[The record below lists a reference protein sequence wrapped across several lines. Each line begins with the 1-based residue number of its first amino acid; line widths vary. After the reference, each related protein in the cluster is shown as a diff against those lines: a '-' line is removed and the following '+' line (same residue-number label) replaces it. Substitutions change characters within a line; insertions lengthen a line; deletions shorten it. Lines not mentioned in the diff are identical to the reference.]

1 VSTSESG
8 LEKKSYHH
16 GDLRTALI
24 EAGLTLLET
33 RAADDLGLREVARA
47 VGVSPTAIY
56 RHFPDKRALMVA
68 LAGEGLTRLAVAQR
82 AASEAAGGGVAGF
95 SATGAAYVRFAL
107 ANPALFRLIFANS
120 GKGDLLAGQPEDDAF
135 AFLRANA
142 MALAKE
148 VGGDAQIVALQAW
161 ALAHG
166 LAMLLLDGQ
175 VQVDD
180 AMIDQIIDAGL
191 IRK

>member
-1 VSTSESG
+1 
-8 LEKKSYHH
+8 
-16 GDLRTALI
+16 
-24 EAGLTLLET
+24 
-33 RAADDLGLREVARA
+33 
-47 VGVSPTAIY
+47 
-56 RHFPDKRALMVA
+56 
-68 LAGEGLTRLAVAQR
+68 
-82 AASEAAGGGVAGF
+82 
-95 SATGAAYVRFAL
+95 
-107 ANPALFRLIFANS
+107 
-120 GKGDLLAGQPEDDAF
+120 
-135 AFLRANA
+135 
-142 MALAKE
+142 